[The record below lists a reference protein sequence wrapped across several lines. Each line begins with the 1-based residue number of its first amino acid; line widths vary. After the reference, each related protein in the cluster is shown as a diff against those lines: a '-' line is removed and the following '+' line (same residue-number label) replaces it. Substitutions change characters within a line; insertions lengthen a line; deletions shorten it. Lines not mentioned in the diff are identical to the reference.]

1 MPYAGQFLCKKLNAI
16 RPKQSKV
23 EHSPQLGHIMPLFAY
38 LRVSTDEQDVASQ
51 KLGVLEYCATQRLG
65 MPDIVSDTASSKIP
79 WATREIGKL
88 LERCSPGDVLVVA
101 EISRL
106 ARSTLEVLEIMRA
119 AAIAEV
125 AIHVVKNQMV
135 MNGSMQSKIYATIF
149 GLAAEIERDFISQR
163 TREGLARCKAD
174 GIVLGRPPGA
184 AKKLALDA
192 QSKKIDEYLALGLN
206 KRAISKL
213 LRVSPN
219 TLYDWLRRRRPHIL
233 TKETP
238 P

>member
-1 MPYAGQFLCKKLNAI
+1 MT
-16 RPKQSKV
+16 
-23 EHSPQLGHIMPLFAY
+23 LFAY
-38 LRVSTDEQDVASQ
+38 LRVSTDEQDVNSQ

-65 MPDIVSDTASSKIP
+65 VPEMVSDTASSKIP
-79 WATREIGKL
+79 WVKREIGGL
-88 LERCSPGDVLVVA
+88 LARCAAGDVLVVS

-119 AAIAEV
+119 AALAEV
-125 AIHVVKNQMV
+125 GIHVVKNSMV

-163 TREGLARCKAD
+163 TREGLARCKRD
-174 GIVLGRPPGA
+174 GIVLGRPHGA
-184 AKKLALDA
+184 AKTLALDKQA
-192 QSKKIDEYLALGLN
+192 AKIDEYLALPLN

-233 TKETP
+233 AKEAQP
-238 P
+238 